1 MEFRTYRDED
11 YEAVCDFLTEL
22 NRTDR
27 SHVNWCWARF
37 EWMAEHP
44 EFDRSLTGSIGLW
57 LDGDRIVGA
66 AIYDMYFGEA
76 FCGALPEAEDLYP
89 EILDYAWREL
99 KDDAGLGIAACD
111 DNEKEIAALKAAGF
125 EPAEQTETVMTAE
138 LAEPYPVRLPAGLH
152 LTEPDPV
159 KDGAALQWLFWQGF
173 DHGDDREEFERQ
185 NDPAPAK
192 ARKHLKPELGL
203 AAADPAGNLTA
214 FCCLWY
220 KEDTDYAYVEPVCTV
235 PAWRKKGVA
244 KALLSEAMNRA
255 AALGAKKAYVISDK
269 VFYEKTG
276 FRKEYHYTFYWKK

>member
-1 MEFRTYRDED
+1 MEFRTYREED

-27 SHVNWCWARF
+27 SHINWCWARF

-44 EFDRSLTGSIGLW
+44 EFDKSLTGSIGLW
-57 LDGDRIVGA
+57 LDKDRIVGA
-66 AIYDMYFGEA
+66 AIYDLYFGEA

-89 EILDYAWREL
+89 AILDYAWREL

-111 DNEKEIAALKAAGF
+111 RNEKEIAALKAAGF
-125 EPAEQTETVMTAE
+125 EPAEQTETVMTAD
-138 LAEPYPVRLPAGLH
+138 LIKPYPVRLPEGLH

-173 DHGDDREEFERQ
+173 NHGDDREEFERQ

-192 ARKHLKPELGL
+192 VRKHLKPQLGL
-203 AAADPAGNLTA
+203 AAADSAGNLVA

-244 KALLSEAMNRA
+244 KALLYEAMNRA

-269 VFYEKTG
+269 VFYEKIG
-276 FRKEYHYTFYWKK
+276 FKKEYHYTFYWKK